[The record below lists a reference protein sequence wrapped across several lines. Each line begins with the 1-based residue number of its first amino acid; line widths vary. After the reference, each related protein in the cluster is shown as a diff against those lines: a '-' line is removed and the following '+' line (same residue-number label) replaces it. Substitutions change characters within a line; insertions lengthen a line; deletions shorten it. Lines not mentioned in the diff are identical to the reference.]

1 MLQLSDTQFADIR
14 AKAKEY
20 SIEAINED
28 QFSGIGSY
36 LVRESMAN
44 IIVIGT
50 LNRPNAKVDDLLFL
64 LVDHDYEVRLLVLQ
78 KLLDHFKSNAE
89 YSAEWFPG

>member
-1 MLQLSDTQFADIR
+1 MLQLSDAHFGDIR

-20 SIEAINED
+20 SIQAINDD

-50 LNRPNAKVDDLLFL
+50 LTKPTAKVDDLLFL
-64 LVDHDYEVRLLVLQ
+64 LTDHDYEVRLLVLQ
-78 KLLDHFKSNAE
+78 KLLDHFKSNTE
-89 YSAEWFPG
+89 FSAECLSG